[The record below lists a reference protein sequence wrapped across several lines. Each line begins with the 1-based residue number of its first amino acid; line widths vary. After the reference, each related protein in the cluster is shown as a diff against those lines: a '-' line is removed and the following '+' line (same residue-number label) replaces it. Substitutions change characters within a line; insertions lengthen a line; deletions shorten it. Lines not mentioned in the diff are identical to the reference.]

1 MADKQLD
8 KKIDLESLTKNFRVE
23 ESDPFEAY
31 LKDVWADLYS
41 RVTQNKND
49 PKEKSV
55 KLNGLSKVVFNSY
68 YNLPGIIGD
77 RLFKV
82 FDKNSNNSIELFE
95 FIDGMK
101 TLFFEDYE
109 KNSKFIF
116 DFYDF
121 DHDNKITQEDIRV
134 VLSYITLTFSDSK
147 NSEKKIADQNNIS
160 YKNRLSSQE
169 ELVDI
174 LNTCFTDNKIKDSKI
189 DFKDF
194 KYIIENINSDIY
206 LMIFLFLLE
215 NKPFSIKNLESYDHT
230 IKTHSRKSSQTKI
243 TNSKLLASPTKN
255 ANFSPYRRFQR
266 ATSLNMVDK
275 KTKDISNKNIKEVK
289 ISPNKNYCSMTPEIH
304 IPRKRNTQNIKS
316 KSIIQLQP
324 LEGEEEE
331 KTNFSRFKNNKKNE
345 EEKENIDLKRIEEL
359 TNMRKRDNLDI
370 RDSDSPLKP
379 AFKQTKRIRGKKIK
393 IDKNLN
399 DNNIEFID
407 NDDEEEKE
415 EEEEEKKEDNDDDE
429 EDEDDKKDKDSSSDS
444 SFDNAEIFEREQEG
458 YQGKLY
464 KLVKNK
470 FKELWFKLVYKDL
483 YYYKNKNDQVH
494 RGMHNLSGLFF
505 KAEGLIEIK
514 GRKMYSFSISFPSK
528 NRLYYCDNETDY
540 NNWVA
545 ALKKATGYTNLLDIY
560 DIKQKLGKGKF
571 GLVKLGINKETKE
584 KVAVKIMNKNNMD
597 SSDLEL
603 VRTEIEILKI
613 CQHPY
618 IIKLYDVFEN
628 IDYIYIIMEYCSG
641 GDLFSFIKKTNYML
655 KEEKAVEII
664 YKLCKAVYY
673 VHSYGIAHRDIKPD
687 NVLLTNESEEADIRL
702 LDFGL
707 SKIVGPNQKCI
718 EPYGTLTYCA
728 PEIILDKPYLKTVD
742 SWSIGVMTYLLL
754 SGSLPFTGKNE
765 HEIAKSVVYSK
776 VDFEKKP
783 IWKEI
788 TDEAKDFICKLL
800 EKNLKKRIEMK
811 AALEHPWF
819 KKFKLQNEISNDNK
833 IKLNKKF
840 KKANS
845 IENDFGIYTS
855 ALKKMK

>member
-1 MADKQLD
+1 MSKDKTEEKINLD
-8 KKIDLESLTKNFRVE
+8 SLTKNLRVNNG
-23 ESDPFEAY
+23 DQFEAY
-31 LKDVWADLYS
+31 LKDVWVDLYS
-41 RVTQNKND
+41 RVTLNKND
-49 PKEKSV
+49 PKEKSI

-82 FDKNSNNSIELFE
+82 FDTNCNNSIELDE
-95 FIDGMK
+95 FVVGMK

-121 DHDNKITQEDIRV
+121 DQDGKINQEDIRV
-134 VLSYITLTFSDSK
+134 VLSYITLTYSDQ
-147 NSEKKIADQNNIS
+147 NSEKKIADTNKIS

-174 LNTCFTDNKIKDSKI
+174 LNTCFTDKHIKDSKI
-189 DFKDF
+189 DYNDF

-215 NKPFSIKNLESYDHT
+215 KKPFSNKNLESYEY
-230 IKTHSRKSSQTKI
+230 HSRNNSRKASPNKSK
-243 TNSKLLASPTKN
+243 NKKLLASPTKN
-255 ANFSPYRRFQR
+255 ANFSPYRRFHR
-266 ATSLNMVDK
+266 HSSSINIENHSNTILNSEINNTAT
-275 KTKDISNKNIKEVK
+275 
-289 ISPNKNYCSMTPEIH
+289 ISPSKMDCSMSPVLCKV
-304 IPRKRNTQNIKS
+304 PRKKNTQNLKS
-316 KSIIQLQP
+316 KGIIQLQP
-324 LEGEEEE
+324 LGEEE
-331 KTNFSRFKNNKKNE
+331 KQIFSGFKKNE
-345 EEKENIDLKRIEEL
+345 KKEKEDIDLKRIDEL
-359 TNMRKRDNLDI
+359 TNVRKRDASHI

-379 AFKQTKRIRGKKIK
+379 AFKQSKKIGGKTIKKEKK
-393 IDKNLN
+393 IN

-407 NDDEEEKE
+407 NE
-415 EEEEEKKEDNDDDE
+415 DDDE
-429 EDEDDKKDKDSSSDS
+429 EKEKKDEDDNSDKDSSSDS
-444 SFDNAEIFEREQEG
+444 SFDDAEDLEKENEVN

-464 KLVKNK
+464 KFVNDK
-470 FKELWFKLVYKDL
+470 FKELWFKLIYKDL
-483 YYYKNKNDQVH
+483 YYYKNKNEKIH
-494 RGMHNLSGLFF
+494 RGMHNLSGLFL
-505 KAEGLIEIK
+505 KAEGLQEIK
-514 GRKMYSFSISFPSK
+514 GKKMYCFSISFPSK
-528 NRLYYCDNETDY
+528 NRIYYCDNETDY
-540 NNWVA
+540 NNWVS

-571 GLVKLGINKETKE
+571 GLVKLGINKETQQ

-618 IIKLYDVFEN
+618 IIKLYDIFEN

-641 GDLFSFIKKTNYML
+641 GDLFSFIKKRNFIL
-655 KEEKAVEII
+655 KEEKVVVFM

-673 VHSYGIAHRDIKPD
+673 VHSYGIAHRDIKPE
-687 NVLLTNESEEADIRL
+687 NVLLTSESEDADVRL

-707 SKIVGPNQKCI
+707 SKIVGPNQKCT

-742 SWSIGVMTYLLL
+742 SWSLGVMTYLML
-754 SGSLPFTGKNE
+754 SGSLPFSGKDE
-765 HEIAKSVVYSK
+765 HEIAKNVVYSK
-776 VDFEKKP
+776 VNFEKKP

-788 TDEAKDFICKLL
+788 SNEAKDFITKLL
-800 EKNLKKRIEMK
+800 EKDLKKRIEMK
-811 AALEHPWF
+811 EALEHPWF
-819 KKFKLQNEISNDNK
+819 KKFNLQNEINDNN
-833 IKLNKKF
+833 IAVNKSF

-845 IENDFGIYTS
+845 IQNDFGIYTS
-855 ALKKMK
+855 ALKK